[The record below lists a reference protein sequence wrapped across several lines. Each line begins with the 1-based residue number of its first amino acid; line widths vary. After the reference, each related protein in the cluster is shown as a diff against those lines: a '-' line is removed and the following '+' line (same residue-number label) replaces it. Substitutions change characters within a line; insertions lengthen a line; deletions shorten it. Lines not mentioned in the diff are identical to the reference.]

1 MVPGTRLGAA
11 IPAPPVT
18 GDWRHAE
25 ILDAIARD
33 AGGRDVAATVSIVP
47 NHPYF
52 STSNFRYYVVR
63 DDRPLRIA
71 RAWEDPPVGVRY
83 MVLKSG
89 DVGPP
94 WTEGKS
100 RRAMALLADDPDFAR
115 AFPVIAELPLPDGS
129 TATVRAR
136 RVTAGVDAPP
146 DAMAAKL
153 VRAVTRA
160 LDDVARDLV
169 GLDVRVTHGA
179 RIGRGEVERLD
190 IILRRATVGE
200 LRKPG
205 AAVLTVDDLHL
216 VVDDL
221 VVNPWTLWNSGR
233 FDPLDAR
240 RIRLARATI
249 RADAFQAFLADLKG
263 YGGMII
269 RFEPDALRFA
279 MRVPGPDVSGRV
291 RVLPAVGR
299 PFTMEADGVRVGG
312 VPVPGLLIDWV
323 FRNLDPSGR
332 IADRLPVPVELAAV
346 RVAEDAIRIGE

>member
-1 MVPGTRLGAA
+1 MPGTRLAAA

-25 ILDAIARD
+25 IFDAIARD
-33 AGGRDVAATVSIVP
+33 AGGRHVPATVSIVP

-52 STSNFRYYVVR
+52 STSNFRYYAVR
-63 DDRPLRIA
+63 DDRPLRIE
-71 RAWEDPPVGVRY
+71 RAWDDLPVGVRY

-94 WTEGKS
+94 WTESKS
-100 RRAMALLADDPDFAR
+100 RRAMAKLADDPDFAR

-136 RVTAGVDAPP
+136 HLAAGVDAHP

-153 VRAVTRA
+153 VTAVTRA
-160 LDDVARDLV
+160 LEDVARDV
-169 GLDVRVTHGA
+169 AGLDVRVTHGG
-179 RIGRGEVERLD
+179 RIGRGDVERLD
-190 IILRRATVGE
+190 IVVRRAAIGE

-205 AAVLTVDDLHL
+205 AALLTVDDLHL
-216 VVDDL
+216 VVEDL
-221 VVNPWTLWNSGR
+221 VVNPWTLWQAGR

-240 RIRLARATI
+240 RIRLASATI
-249 RADAFQAFLADLKG
+249 RADALQAFLANLKG
-263 YGGMII
+263 YSGMTV
-269 RFEPDALRFA
+269 RLERDALVFDL
-279 MRVPGPDVSGRV
+279 RVPGPDVSGRV
-291 RVLPAVGR
+291 RVMPGIGQ

-312 VPVPGLLIDWV
+312 IRVPGILIDWV

-332 IADRLPVPVELAAV
+332 IADRLPVPVELAAL
-346 RVAEDAIRIGE
+346 RVTEDAIRIKE